1 MKRLIFTAAVLLL
14 GAGAFAQGP
23 KKVTEGTLTYGVEWN
38 LPEQMKAMASNFPTE
53 IKVHF
58 KGDSSSLKTGSQMY
72 SSTNITNLSKE
83 YERLL
88 LEIPMMNKK
97 YSVIFTPADQ
107 DKIAANAPD
116 LAIKAST
123 ETKTVAGYNATKY
136 DVTEKKS
143 NATSTA
149 WFTKDVEVSTQNPLT
164 RYFDKGLGFPVEF
177 TSYMNGLSVKATL
190 KDVKA
195 ESVPAGTFGASKDF
209 EEITFDQLMQMQG
222 GR

>member
-1 MKRLIFTAAVLLL
+1 MKRLIFTAAVLLM

-72 SSTNITNLSKE
+72 SSTNITNLNKE

-116 LAIKAST
+116 LA
-123 ETKTVAGYNATKY
+123 
-136 DVTEKKS
+136 
-143 NATSTA
+143 
-149 WFTKDVEVSTQNPLT
+149 
-164 RYFDKGLGFPVEF
+164 
-177 TSYMNGLSVKATL
+177 
-190 KDVKA
+190 
-195 ESVPAGTFGASKDF
+195 
-209 EEITFDQLMQMQG
+209 
-222 GR
+222 